1 MRSTA
6 GCRWRTRCGSS
17 WRGSLRCWT
26 HQDGG
31 VGKAARN
38 RALKAKQ
45 LDHQHERAAVRDVVG
60 EVLKLQTYDAF
71 ATLLTRHP
79 ELLGT
84 LAIDELTE
92 VAQSP
97 GYGPLIARALRLLEG
112 ARSDPRAAWDT
123 FTSEG
128 EAIETVAETL
138 GTLEAR
144 IDEAEGY
151 GDLAEALALIDQALP
166 IAQEIGYG
174 LSVCHLLDRRGSLLC
189 RLSAGPREQHI
200 EDALLSLEGALE
212 VAVAGEQAARILMH
226 RGLAYSERVL
236 GEPDEN
242 AARAVGSMRDAL
254 SQLDGCEDPELVAAA
269 RTNLAVALIRRAR
282 DQPAGARE
290 AVTMCRQALAYRS
303 PERHVGNWAY
313 SQINLAYALHGLVA
327 HQQCDI
333 EEVRAA
339 YEQVLAHSERI
350 ADRALVGS
358 AHHGLGR
365 LGLQRARLTPAAIV
379 AADQGGTLDEL
390 YETEPALRRAVE
402 HLTIALELT
411 PEHSDGMR
419 HTHILDDL
427 SSALD
432 QLGDSEQALEH
443 AKRGLARVTI
453 ETAPA
458 LARSFAG
465 RLGALHAVAG
475 DWRQSAEAYATALAA
490 AEVTLDTRLDTTG
503 RESERENAGNLH
515 RWAAYSL
522 ARAGLQCEAALA
534 LEAGQARELQ
544 RRLGTPDAATAELL
558 EGVPAPLRAS
568 YEQAL
573 DDYRQTPIGLP
584 EELLS
589 RRLGEA
595 IAAIRQQPGLSDFP
609 GRVTW
614 QRLARATT
622 PDWPLVYLDPTPHG
636 TLILLIADG
645 DTDPAARFA
654 TATSTEIFM
663 HLAVGGADVA
673 AAQER
678 ESGSYLIGASGQG
691 AGESDLA
698 GNLDRL
704 LPWLGRQVMAPL
716 AELLADRGSCCAT
729 VVACGTLN
737 SAPLHAALFEDG
749 TAILDKHTIRY
760 APSAATAAATIERA
774 RSAAPRPRKL
784 VVLADPVENLP
795 AARPEAQE
803 IAALFPDGRSTV
815 AIGSHADRRFLAHH
829 ARHATHLHFA
839 CHARGGL
846 FDTGE
851 AEILLASGP
860 LPASEVPTLVG
871 LHARLV
877 VVSACQGAQPTI
889 ARLANEHF
897 SIATAMIAA
906 GAACA
911 IASLWPVYDLAT
923 ALLMTRLYE
932 QLAAGSD
939 PATALRGAQLW
950 LRELTREQRDAFLQR
965 HPHLAA
971 EQTRRSRGSSRETE
985 EASAGPWSRPYTHP
999 EFWAPFLA
1007 VGA

>member
-1 MRSTA
+1 M
-6 GCRWRTRCGSS
+6 
-17 WRGSLRCWT
+17 
-26 HQDGG
+26 
-31 VGKAARN
+31 GKAARN

-45 LDHQHERAAVRDVVG
+45 HNEQLERAAARDAVG
-60 EVLKLQTYDAF
+60 KILGLETYDAF
-71 ATLLTRHP
+71 STLLQRHP

-97 GYGPLIARALRLLEG
+97 GYGPLIARALRLLKD
-112 ARSDPRAAWDT
+112 ARSDPRAAWET
-123 FTSEG
+123 FTSERD
-128 EAIETVAETL
+128 ASETIADAL
-138 GTLEAR
+138 RALEGR
-144 IDEAEGY
+144 IDEAEGH
-151 GDLAEALALIDQALP
+151 GDLGEALALIDQALP

-189 RLSAGPREQHI
+189 RVSTGAREQHI
-200 EDALLSLEGALE
+200 EDALLSLEAALE

-226 RGLAYSERVL
+226 RGLAYTERVL
-236 GEPDEN
+236 GDPDEN
-242 AARAVGSMRDAL
+242 AARAVRSMRDAL
-254 SQLDGCEDPELVAAA
+254 TQLDGSEDPELVAAA
-269 RTNLAVALIRRAR
+269 KTNLAVALIRRAR
-282 DQPAGARE
+282 AQPAGAHE
-290 AVTMCRQALAYRS
+290 AVTMCRQALEYRS

-313 SQINLAYALHGLVA
+313 SQINLAYALQGLFA
-327 HQQCDI
+327 HQQGEI
-333 EEVRAA
+333 EEARAA
-339 YEQVLAHSERI
+339 YEQVLEHAERI
-350 ADRALVGS
+350 TDRALVGS

-365 LGLQRARLTPAAIV
+365 LGLQRARVTPAAIV

-402 HLTIALELT
+402 HLTVALELT
-411 PEHSDGMR
+411 PEASDGMR
-419 HTHILDDL
+419 YTHILDDL

-443 AKRGLARVTI
+443 AERGLARVTI
-453 ETAPA
+453 ESAPG

-465 RLGALHAVAG
+465 RIGSIHAAAG
-475 DWRQSAEAYATALAA
+475 EWRQAAEAYATALAG
-490 AEVTLDTRLDTTG
+490 AEATLDTRLDTTG

-522 ARAGLQCEAALA
+522 ARAELPREAALA

-558 EGVPAPLRAS
+558 ACVPIPLRAA

-595 IAAIRQQPGLSDFP
+595 IAAIRQLPGLSAFP

-614 QRLARATT
+614 QRLAQATT

-636 TLILLIADG
+636 TLILLIADE

-663 HLAVGGADVA
+663 HLAVGGADIA
-673 AAQER
+673 AAEER
-678 ESGSYLIGASGQG
+678 ESGSYLIGASGHG
-691 AGESDLA
+691 TGEPDLA

-704 LPWLGRQVMAPL
+704 LPWLGRHVMAPV
-716 AELLADRGSCCAT
+716 AELLADRGSRCAT
-729 VVACGTLN
+729 IVACGTLN
-737 SAPLHAALFEDG
+737 SAPLHAALLEDG
-749 TAILDKHTIRY
+749 TAIVDKHTIRY
-760 APSAATAAATIERA
+760 APSAATAAATVERA
-774 RSAAPRPRKL
+774 RSAARRTRNL
-784 VVLADPVENLP
+784 VALADPVENLP
-795 AARPEAQE
+795 AARPEVQE
-803 IAALFPDGRSTV
+803 IASMFPGGRSTV
-815 AIGSHADRRFLAHH
+815 AIGSQADRHFLARH
-829 ARHATHLHFA
+829 ARHATHLHLA

-860 LPASEVPTLVG
+860 LRASEVPTLAG

-877 VVSACQGAQPTI
+877 VVSACQGAQSTI
-889 ARLANEHF
+889 ARLANEHL

-932 QLAAGSD
+932 QLDAGSD
-939 PATALRGAQLW
+939 PATALRAAQLW
-950 LRELTREQRDAFLQR
+950 LRDLTREQRDAFLQR
-965 HPHLAA
+965 HAHLAA
-971 EQTRRSRGSSRETE
+971 EQTSRLRGSSRDAEVG
-985 EASAGPWSRPYTHP
+985 AAGPGSQPYAHP